1 MLQVIIIGT
10 EKNGNKLVDYKV
22 MTKRDQN
29 WRHADLVIKVIRA
42 WDGETNAKE
51 LSEKAQAIAREAT
64 MILFLSPA

>member
-1 MLQVIIIGT
+1 MLQAIIIWT

-29 WRHADLVIKVIRA
+29 WRNADLVIKVIRA

-64 MILFLSPA
+64 IILFLSPA